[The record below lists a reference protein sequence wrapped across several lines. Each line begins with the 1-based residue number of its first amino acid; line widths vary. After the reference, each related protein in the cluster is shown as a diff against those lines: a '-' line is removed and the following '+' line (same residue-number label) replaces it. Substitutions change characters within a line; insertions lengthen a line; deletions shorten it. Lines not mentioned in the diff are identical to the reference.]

1 MIPKED
7 FLKLYTYFNN
17 SLKYYES
24 DDYFKTICKDPLLSY
39 EGKLYVLYDLQ
50 QCKFTVYFA
59 DYWKAFCSEII
70 EQFLSDLK
78 KSKLGMEH
86 IDIKNTIN
94 ELNILQEK
102 VNNLYRDKVDENSL
116 YELSFAHE
124 RFRFDLK
131 DILECMVDTVTT
143 VERLVNGFDRG
154 LLSAK
159 VTVLSLGID
168 RGLGIDLG
176 YTPFEETLFRALKA
190 NAEALS
196 HYMHF
201 DEVKNGRNTYP
212 YNVLYQT
219 VSDIESIFNDM
230 YNREKEKELRK
241 EEMREEYFD
250 EEY

>member
-24 DDYFKTICKDPLLSY
+24 DVYFKTVCKDPLLSD

-50 QCKFTVYFA
+50 QWKFTVYFA

-86 IDIKNTIN
+86 IEIQNTIN
-94 ELNILQEK
+94 ELNILQGK

-159 VTVLSLGID
+159 VTVLSLGIN

-201 DEVKNGRNTYP
+201 NEDKNVRNTYP

-230 YNREKEKELRK
+230 YNREKEKELQ
-241 EEMREEYFD
+241 EDDMREEYFD